1 MYKAQRME
9 YILSPWPWY
18 VAGPLIALCMYLMF
32 YFGKKFGVSSNLET
46 LCSIAGAGR
55 LVDFFKFDWKSN
67 KWNLNF
73 VAGLI
78 IGGFI
83 ASQWLAPD
91 QTVALNPDIIQDLS
105 QIGIQNAGAQYLPD
119 EIYSLDAMFTLKGI
133 LILLGAGLLVG
144 FGARYAGGCTS
155 GHGIVGLSNL
165 ATESFIA
172 VAGFFIGG
180 LVMTWF
186 ILPYIF

>member
-1 MYKAQRME
+1 MYKSQRME

-55 LVDFFKFDWKSN
+55 LVDFFKFDWKAN

-91 QTVALNPDIIQDLS
+91 QTVALNPDVIQDLS
-105 QIGIQNAGAQYLPD
+105 QIGIQNAGSQYLPD
-119 EIYSLDAMFTLKGI
+119 EIFSLDAMFTLKGI
-133 LILLGAGLLVG
+133 LILLVAGLLVG